1 VILLGDLGNMSKI
14 LIKIDG
20 ACYPNPGNMAI
31 GIVIYKDGKLF
42 KKISEAIGYG
52 TNNIA
57 EYKALIRGLEE
68 VKEINPKRV
77 DIYCDSQLLVK
88 QLNKKYKVKNKGII
102 PLFNRVEEI
111 VRTIPGKIYFNWN
124 RRDENTMADGLAKR
138 ALTEEEISKRKRSSK
153 DLKVEQK
160 DDYFLVSSSKSG
172 KYYKVDINIPQCE
185 CIDFSRRARK
195 LKLECKHIMAVRDF
209 LHESEKKREIKS
221 RPKMK
226 ILILSKM
233 VKSQVWE
240 KVFNELNKK
249 AKLNLEFIIPKN
261 EKRET
266 IKKYLKEV
274 EAVIGGSFSKEDL
287 EQAKKLKLIQIPF
300 AGVDKL
306 DFSLYKNYPDLF
318 ISNIHTNKFAVA
330 EHAFALILA
339 LAKNIVRND
348 RDLRLGRWHGFPVK
362 EPTVQLQGKSLGIV
376 GLGSIGWEIAKM
388 GYAFGMKVFA
398 LKRTI
403 EEKDL
408 KKKNI
413 LGFLGEKKDLE
424 KVIKESNF
432 MVIAVPLTKETKGL
446 IGKKELKL
454 MKGKYLINISR
465 GLVIDEEALFKSLKE
480 GNLAGAAIDTWY
492 QYPSSE
498 QKEVLPSKY
507 DFNQLDNIVMSP
519 HTAGYTDRA
528 LEENIKPVF
537 DNIMKIYYGEE
548 ADNQIDPELEY

>member
-1 VILLGDLGNMSKI
+1 LIRELGDMSKI
-14 LIKIDG
+14 LMKVDG

-42 KKISEAIGYG
+42 KKISEAIGHG

-68 VKEINPKRV
+68 VKEINPERI

-102 PLFNRVEEI
+102 PLFNRAEEI
-111 VRTIPGKIYFNWN
+111 IRTIPGKVYFIWN
-124 RRDENTMADGLAKR
+124 RRDDNTMADGLAKR
-138 ALTEEEISKRKRSSK
+138 ALTEEEIGKREKSAK

-160 DDYFLVSSSKSG
+160 DDYFLVSSSKPG
-172 KYYKVDINIPQCE
+172 KCYQVDINIPLCE
-185 CIDFSRRARK
+185 CIDFLRRARK
-195 LKLECKHIMAVRDF
+195 LKLECKHIMAVRKF
-209 LHESEKKREIKS
+209 LHESGRKRETRS

-233 VKSQVWE
+233 VKPQLWE
-240 KVFNELNKK
+240 KAFNELNKK
-249 AKLNLEFIIPKN
+249 AKLNLEFIIPKKG
-261 EKRET
+261 EGET

-274 EAVIGGSFSKEDL
+274 EAVIGGTFSKEDL

-306 DFSLYKNYPDLF
+306 DFSLYKNYPDIF
-318 ISNIHTNKFAVA
+318 ICNIHTNKFAVA
-330 EHAFALILA
+330 EHAFSLILA
-339 LAKNIVRND
+339 LAKNIVTND
-348 RDLRLGRWHGFPVK
+348 RDLRVGKWHGFSTK
-362 EPTVQLQGKSLGIV
+362 EPTIQLQGKSIGII
-376 GLGSIGWEIAKM
+376 GLGSIGWEIAKI
-388 GYAFGMKVFA
+388 GHTLGMRVYA
-398 LKRTI
+398 LKRKI
-403 EEKDL
+403 EDKDL

-413 LGFLGEKKDLE
+413 LEFLGEKQDLE
-424 KVIKESNF
+424 KVVEESDF
-432 MVIAVPLTKETKGL
+432 IVVAVPLTKETRGL

-465 GLVIDEEALFKSLKE
+465 GVVIDEEALFKSLKE
-480 GNLAGAAIDTWY
+480 GNLTGAAIDTWY

-498 QKEVLPSKY
+498 QREVLPSKY
-507 DFNQLDNIVMSP
+507 DFSKLDNVVMSP

-528 LEENIKPVF
+528 LEENIKSVF
-537 DNIMKIYYGEE
+537 ENIVKIYCGEE
-548 ADNQIDPELEY
+548 PESRIDPELEY

>member
-1 VILLGDLGNMSKI
+1 MSKI
-14 LIKIDG
+14 LMKVDG

-31 GIVIYKDGKLF
+31 GIVIYKDGELF

-68 VKEINPKRV
+68 VKEINPERI

-111 VRTIPGKIYFNWN
+111 IRTIPGKVYFIWN
-124 RRDENTMADGLAKR
+124 RRDDNFMADGLAKR
-138 ALTEEEISKRKRSSK
+138 ALTEEEISKRENSAK
-153 DLKVEQK
+153 DLKVEKK
-160 DDYFLVSSSKSG
+160 DDYFLVSSSKPG

-185 CIDFSRRARK
+185 CIDFLRRARK
-195 LKLECKHIMAVRDF
+195 LKLECKHIMAVRNF
-209 LHESEKKREIKS
+209 LQESGRKRETKS

-233 VKSQVWE
+233 VKPQVWE

-249 AKLNLEFIIPKN
+249 ATLNLEFIIPKKD
-261 EKRET
+261 ERET

-274 EAVIGGSFSKEDL
+274 EAVIGGTFSKEDL

-306 DFSLYKNYPDLF
+306 DFNLYKNYPDIF
-318 ISNIHTNKFAVA
+318 ICNIHANKNAVA

-339 LAKNIVRND
+339 LTKNIVTND
-348 RDLRLGRWHGFPVK
+348 RDLRLGKWHGFSTQ
-362 EPTVQLQGKSLGIV
+362 EPTVQLQGKSIGIV
-376 GLGSIGWEIAKM
+376 GLGSIGWEIAKI
-388 GYAFGMKVFA
+388 GHTLGMKVFA
-398 LKRTI
+398 LKRKI

-413 LGFLGEKKDLE
+413 LEFLGEKKDLE

-432 MVIAVPLTKETKGL
+432 IVVAVPLTKETKGL

-465 GLVIDEEALFKSLKE
+465 GVIIDEEALFKSLKE
-480 GNLAGAAIDTWY
+480 GNLTGAAIDTWY

-498 QKEVLPSKY
+498 QREVLPSKY
-507 DFNQLDNIVMSP
+507 DFNKLDNVVMSP

-528 LEENIKPVF
+528 LEENIKSVF
-537 DNIMKIYYGEE
+537 DNVVKIYYGGEPE
-548 ADNQIDPELEY
+548 SRIDPELEY

>member
-1 VILLGDLGNMSKI
+1 MKV
-14 LIKIDG
+14 DG

-57 EYKALIRGLEE
+57 EYNALIRGLEE
-68 VKEINPKRV
+68 VKEINPERI

-102 PLFNRVEEI
+102 PLFNRAEEI
-111 VRTIPGKIYFNWN
+111 IRTISGKVYFIWN
-124 RRDENTMADGLAKR
+124 RRDDNTMADGLAKR
-138 ALTEEEISKRKRSSK
+138 ALTEEEIGKRKKSSK

-160 DDYFLVSSSKSG
+160 DDYFLVSSSKPG
-172 KYYKVDINIPQCE
+172 KYYKVDINVPLCE
-185 CIDFSRRARK
+185 CIDFLRRAQK
-195 LKLECKHIMAVRDF
+195 LKLECKHIMAVRNF
-209 LHESEKKREIKS
+209 LHESGRKRETKS
-221 RPKMK
+221 RPRMK

-233 VKSQVWE
+233 VKPQLWE

-249 AKLNLEFIIPKN
+249 AKLNLEFIIPKKD
-261 EKRET
+261 ERDT
-266 IKKYLKEV
+266 IEKYLKDV
-274 EAVIGGSFSKEDL
+274 EAVIGGNFSKEDL

-306 DFSLYKNYPDLF
+306 DFSLYKNYPDIF
-318 ISNIHTNKFAVA
+318 ICNIHANKNAVA

-339 LAKNIVRND
+339 LAKNIVIND
-348 RDLRLGRWHGFPVK
+348 RDLRLGRWHGFPTQ

-376 GLGSIGWEIAKM
+376 GLGSIGWEIAKI
-388 GYAFGMKVFA
+388 GHTLGMKVFA
-398 LKRTI
+398 LKRVI

-413 LGFLGEKKDLE
+413 LEFLGEKKDLE

-432 MVIAVPLTKETKGL
+432 IVVAVPLTQETKGL

-465 GLVIDEEALFKSLKE
+465 GVVIDEEALFKSLKE
-480 GNLAGAAIDTWY
+480 GNLTGAAIDTWY
-492 QYPSSE
+492 QYPSSK
-498 QKEVLPSKY
+498 QREVLPSKY
-507 DFNQLDNIVMSP
+507 DFNKLDNVVMSP

-528 LEENIKPVF
+528 LEKNIKSVF
-537 DNIMKIYYGEE
+537 DNIVKIYYGEE
-548 ADNQIDPELEY
+548 PENQIDPELEY

>member
-1 VILLGDLGNMSKI
+1 MSKI
-14 LIKIDG
+14 LMKVDG

-31 GIVIYKDGKLF
+31 GIVIYKDGELF
-42 KKISEAIGYG
+42 NKISEAIGYG

-68 VKEINPKRV
+68 VKKINPERI

-111 VRTIPGKIYFNWN
+111 IRTIPGKVYFIWN
-124 RRDENTMADGLAKR
+124 RRDDNFMADGLAKR
-138 ALTEEEISKRKRSSK
+138 ALTEEEISKREKSAK
-153 DLKVEQK
+153 DLKVEKK
-160 DDYFLVSSSKSG
+160 DDYFLVSSSKPG

-185 CIDFSRRARK
+185 CIDFLRRAQK
-195 LKLECKHIMAVRDF
+195 LKLECKHIMAVRNF
-209 LHESEKKREIKS
+209 LQESGRKRETKS

-233 VKSQVWE
+233 VKPQVWE
-240 KVFNELNKK
+240 KIFNELNKK
-249 AKLNLEFIIPKN
+249 AKLNLEFIIPKKD
-261 EKRET
+261 ERET
-266 IKKYLKEV
+266 IKKYLKDV
-274 EAVIGGSFSKEDL
+274 EAVIGENFSKEDL

-300 AGVDKL
+300 TGVDKL
-306 DFSLYKNYPDLF
+306 DFNLYKNYPDIF
-318 ISNIHTNKFAVA
+318 ICNIHANKFAVA

-339 LAKNIVRND
+339 LTKNIVTND
-348 RDLRLGRWHGFPVK
+348 RDLRLGKWHGFPTK
-362 EPTVQLQGKSLGIV
+362 EPTVQLQGKSIGIV
-376 GLGSIGWEIAKM
+376 GLGSIGWEIAKI
-388 GYAFGMKVFA
+388 GHTLGMKVFA
-398 LKRTI
+398 LKRKI
-403 EEKDL
+403 EEKDV

-413 LGFLGEKKDLE
+413 LEFLGEKKDLE

-432 MVIAVPLTKETKGL
+432 IVVAVPLTKETKGL

-465 GLVIDEEALFKSLKE
+465 GVVIDEETLFKSLKE
-480 GNLAGAAIDTWY
+480 GNLTGAAIDTWY

-498 QKEVLPSKY
+498 QREVLPSKY
-507 DFNQLDNIVMSP
+507 DFNKLDNVVMSP

-528 LEENIKPVF
+528 LEENIKSVF
-537 DNIMKIYYGEE
+537 DNIVKIYYGEE
-548 ADNQIDPELEY
+548 PESRIDPELEY